1 MLDELRAR
9 VGGTAL
15 EAYRRL
21 GGHDRAESAL
31 AEMQTTRERV
41 EEIEG
46 ALLHFWL
53 LPSRQDL
60 RALRRRVHR
69 LRREVRA
76 LESEVGRVERLLE
89 DRL

>member
-9 VGGTAL
+9 VGWTAL
-15 EAYRRL
+15 RAYRRL
-21 GGHDRAESAL
+21 GGGERAEAAL
-31 AEMQTTRERV
+31 QSVQATRERV

-53 LPSRQDL
+53 LPSRADL
-60 RALRRRVHR
+60 RTLRRRVHR

-76 LESEVGRVERLLE
+76 LEGELARVERLLE
-89 DRL
+89 ERS